1 MTKPLKV
8 LLVEDSER
16 DTALLKLTLR
26 RAGYTADVYR
36 VETRAD
42 LGAQLQDAPW
52 DIVISDFNLPGFDAF
67 AARKIVQESGRDIP
81 FIVLS
86 GDFSP
91 DVMEA
96 MVAAGIRYV
105 GKYEI
110 GKLVPI
116 IDECMRE
123 RS

>member
-26 RAGYTADVYR
+26 RGGYTADVHR

-42 LGAQLQDAPW
+42 LGAQLQDSPW

-67 AARKIVQESGRDIP
+67 AVRKIVQESGREIP
-81 FIVLS
+81 FFVLS

-110 GKLVPI
+110 AKLVPI
-116 IDECMRE
+116 IDEYMRE
-123 RS
+123 RA